1 MSTAVLPGAEELRRM
16 AEEDTHGHFDAPKS
30 APEETLFLNRELS
43 WLAFNRRVLMEAA
56 ETALPAFERLRFLS
70 IYGTNLDEFYMV
82 RAGGL
87 TDRAALRPSSRDRLT
102 GMTAKEQLDAIA
114 RETAAQLPTLER
126 LYADV
131 TLSLS
136 DAGVELLDAEALT
149 GEAKTLAA
157 GLSQGLEAL
166 LE

>member
-1 MSTAVLPGAEELRRM
+1 M
-16 AEEDTHGHFDAPKS
+16 AEEDTHGHFDAPKI

-87 TDRAALRPSSRDRLT
+87 TDRASRRWSAFMLT
-102 GMTAKEQLDAIA
+102 
-114 RETAAQLPTLER
+114 
-126 LYADV
+126 
-131 TLSLS
+131 
-136 DAGVELLDAEALT
+136 
-149 GEAKTLAA
+149 
-157 GLSQGLEAL
+157 
-166 LE
+166 